1 MRNGVSSPKTNVR
14 LRAATKRVSPPPSG
28 GLDQARSYQLNPQHT
43 GGQDADPLR
52 FPLAKLWSATAGGP
66 NSYPLIAGGRI
77 YFAAGGS
84 LFAQNGGTAVR
95 PGAR

>member
-52 FPLAKLWSATAGGP
+52 FPLAKLWSATAGLVLDTATGAQLGVFRSTEPPAP
-66 NSYPLIAGGRI
+66 NVPTWPP
-77 YFAAGGS
+77 AAPPS
-84 LFAQNGGTAVR
+84 T
-95 PGAR
+95 